1 MEKRLL
7 KIYALDKQIDHEI
20 NMVHIFAS
28 KYSKKIL
35 KNEFH
40 APKSAKLIV
49 ENDQELVQ
57 YLLLSPIVK
66 SDKDGNIELHIAYPY
81 EMLIGKKPYYSQEE
95 IKMSNGVNKLYHAKK
110 NLGLSVS
117 EMIEKDK
124 YSSIADLTK
133 VMKVKVPYIVGGGF

>member
-7 KIYALDKQIDHEI
+7 KIYALDKQINHEI

-40 APKSAKLIV
+40 SPKSAKLIV
-49 ENDQELVQ
+49 ENDHELIQ
-57 YLLLSPIVK
+57 YLLLSPIIK
-66 SDKDGNIELHIAYPY
+66 SDKDGNIELYIAYPY
-81 EMLIGKKPYYSQEE
+81 NMITGKKPYYSQEE
-95 IKMSNGVNKLYHAKK
+95 IRISSGINKLYHAKK
-110 NLGLSVS
+110 NLGLSVA

-124 YSSIADLTK
+124 YSAINDLTK
-133 VMKVKVPYIVGGGF
+133 VMKIKVPYIIGGGF